1 MIVTDETEPKKFCGS
16 IKEEN
21 LAFNLSSNIEDQKIA
36 QKNQEIG
43 QKIDVSELNLKLSSK
58 NEDNK
63 ELCDMDQ
70 NLNLVSEA
78 GIEQNLYEF
87 ADEIISNK
95 EIQGEIAVKRFVTLQ
110 YCFDCFVKSN
120 QIFLL
125 YSLYYAEACNELT
138 GPISASL
145 RPDNTAP
152 FEEISQR
159 WRAVGNTAS
168 DLTGPR
174 FEPQTSRSRDE
185 SVTARPTGR
194 LIVM

>member
-63 ELCDMDQ
+63 ELCDLDQ

-78 GIEQNLYEF
+78 GIEQNPYEF
-87 ADEIISNK
+87 AGEIISNK
-95 EIQGEIAVKRFVTLQ
+95 EILGEIAVKRFVTLQ

-120 QIFLL
+120 QIVLL
-125 YSLYYAEACNELT
+125 YSL
-138 GPISASL
+138 
-145 RPDNTAP
+145 
-152 FEEISQR
+152 
-159 WRAVGNTAS
+159 
-168 DLTGPR
+168 
-174 FEPQTSRSRDE
+174 
-185 SVTARPTGR
+185 
-194 LIVM
+194 